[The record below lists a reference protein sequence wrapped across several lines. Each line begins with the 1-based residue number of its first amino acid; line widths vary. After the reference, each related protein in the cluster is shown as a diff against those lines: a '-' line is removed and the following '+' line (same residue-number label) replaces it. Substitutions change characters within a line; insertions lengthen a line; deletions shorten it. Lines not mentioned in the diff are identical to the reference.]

1 MRSSYDLHKVK
12 VVLVLR
18 WNICRAGSISWK
30 MINIP
35 LEEILMHVCIDRTLP
50 PVILK
55 ITTHYNFSDYQA
67 LSSAVQGSALWP
79 GLTSL

>member
-1 MRSSYDLHKVK
+1 
-12 VVLVLR
+12 
-18 WNICRAGSISWK
+18 

-67 LSSAVQGSALWP
+67 LRGSVQWSAPWP